1 MPYSNYDNS
10 MQGDIK
16 NAVKTV
22 ENKKKKKKKR
32 KSMTGN
38 PHKYGGSNV
47 GGASM
52 GGGT

>member
-1 MPYSNYDNS
+1 MPYHYDDD

-16 NAVKTV
+16 NAVSKV
-22 ENKKKKKKKR
+22 ENKKKKKKK
-32 KSMTGN
+32 KKNMYGN
-38 PHKYGGSNV
+38 PKPYGGSNV